1 MQRRVTDNIWNVK
14 CPAIGKTGRSRE
26 TRRPKVI
33 AVAERLL
40 EEARSLGVLPASMV
54 MRDALDGGE
63 LTRLD
68 LADLERTYSY
78 PYMVIHRSD
87 LHGIFLRACRRAGVG
102 LVTDARVTGYENTA
116 SGARV
121 RLADGR
127 TDEARI
133 VIAAD
138 GLHSVA
144 RRLLVEDEPVG
155 SSYVAYR
162 AAVPIEEAGRDVDL
176 REVSVHVGPRCHF
189 VQYGLRGGEMLNQ
202 VAVFESPKARAGVE
216 EWGTPDDVH
225 PDPPG
230 LGRRLRDGRHRG
242 RGRVRVGRPESELAR
257 VRAPAPPAPA
267 RIRTTGRGPSS
278 RGR

>member
-1 MQRRVTDNIWNVK
+1 M
-14 CPAIGKTGRSRE
+14 
-26 TRRPKVI
+26 
-33 AVAERLL
+33 
-40 EEARSLGVLPASMV
+40 LPASMV

-176 REVSVHVGPRCHF
+176 REVSVHVGRAATSSSTACAAARCSTRSRSSNPRRPARAWRSGARPTMF
-189 VQYGLRGGEMLNQ
+189 TPIPLDSVD
-202 VAVFESPKARAGVE
+202 VFETAGTVDA
-216 EWGTPDDVH
+216 G
-225 PDPPG
+225 G
-230 LGRRLRDGRHRG
+230 F
-242 RGRVRVGRPESELAR
+242 A
-257 VRAPAPPAPA
+257 
-267 RIRTTGRGPSS
+267 
-278 RGR
+278 